1 MAETLHLEVV
11 TPEKAVFSE
20 PVNDVVLPGLLG
32 QMDILPGHLPILSV
46 LGVGEMIVTQEGKTR
61 HFLVE
66 QGYVEVFNDRV
77 TVLTE
82 GCSGVSDID
91 IERARR
97 DLERYETAMV
107 ELEER
112 SKNEMVP
119 EDIFEQHRLA
129 LKRERMKIAFAKEGK
144 ITE

>member
-129 LKRERMKIAFAKEGK
+129 LKRERMKIAFAREGK

>member
-144 ITE
+144 IVE

>member
-20 PVNDVVLPGLLG
+20 PVDDVVLPGLLG

-46 LGVGEMIVTQEGKTR
+46 LGVGEMIVTQGGKTR

-144 ITE
+144 IVE

>member
-97 DLERYETAMV
+97 DLERYETEMV
-107 ELEER
+107 ALEER

-144 ITE
+144 IVE

>member
-1 MAETLHLEVV
+1 MAETLQLEVV
-11 TPEKAVFSE
+11 TPERAVFSE
-20 PVNDVVLPGLLG
+20 PVNDVVLPGFLG
-32 QMDILPGHLPILSV
+32 QMDILPGHLPMLSV
-46 LGVGEMIVTQEGKTR
+46 LAVGEMIVTQGDKKR

-66 QGYVEVFNDRV
+66 PGYVEIFNDRV

-91 IERARR
+91 IERASR
-97 DLERYETAMV
+97 DLERYETEMV

-112 SKNEMVP
+112 SKNELVP
-119 EDIFEQHRLA
+119 EDLFEQHRLA

-144 ITE
+144 IVE